1 MAKMSAKTRHL
12 RRIRQQIR
20 RMEKRGYEFDE
31 SFKAGLKERSAR
43 SLAQIKTEGLYKR
56 SKLKIPDIETGE
68 IKTVSG
74 TEGRS
79 FERSQA
85 AKKSAETRKWR
96 KRISA
101 YDDYDYAANDHDYYI
116 PDISDDVITYLD
128 ELLFKL
134 GQPVSQMAE
143 AKDGHLFPKDSALRT
158 YSSGAKNTLQKML
171 NDEIQRLDNEGKNG
185 REIVARRIYDNAD
198 VIDDSIG
205 IIEYSAYAGDIQ
217 TAIIKFA
224 QVIRGN
230 REYSREERSIELA
243 DFLEEEY
250 DTWGEI

>member
-1 MAKMSAKTRHL
+1 MAKISAKTRHL

-43 SLAQIKTEGLYKR
+43 SLAQLKTEGLYKR
-56 SKLKIPDIETGE
+56 SKLKIPDLETGE

-74 TEGRS
+74 TKGRS

-85 AKKSAETRKWR
+85 AKKSAETRSRR
-96 KRISA
+96 KRSRTRD
-101 YDDYDYAANDHDYYI
+101 YDDYDYM
-116 PDISDDVITYLD
+116 PDISDDVIRYLD

-143 AKDGHLFPKDSALRT
+143 AKDGHLFPKDSSLKT
-158 YSSGAKNTLQKML
+158 YSSGAKNTLQRML

-185 REIVARRIYDNAD
+185 KEIVARRIYDNSD
-198 VIDDSIG
+198 IIDDSIG

-217 TAIIKFA
+217 TAIIRFA

-230 REYSREERSIELA
+230 REYSDEENSIELA

>member
-56 SKLKIPDIETGE
+56 SKLKIPDLETGE

-74 TEGRS
+74 TKGRS

-85 AKKSAETRKWR
+85 AKKSAETRAR
-96 KRISA
+96 RRRSRS
-101 YDDYDYAANDHDYYI
+101 YDYDYM
-116 PDISDDVITYLD
+116 PDISDDVIRYLD

-143 AKDGHLFPKDSALRT
+143 AKDGHLFPKDSSLKT
-158 YSSGAKNTLQKML
+158 YSSGAKNTLPRMRSPPSA
-171 NDEIQRLDNEGKNG
+171 ISWSRISGRL
-185 REIVARRIYDNAD
+185 
-198 VIDDSIG
+198 S
-205 IIEYSAYAGDIQ
+205 
-217 TAIIKFA
+217 
-224 QVIRGN
+224 
-230 REYSREERSIELA
+230 SRPESSC
-243 DFLEEEY
+243 
-250 DTWGEI
+250 

>member
-1 MAKMSAKTRHL
+1 MGKMSAKTRHL

-56 SKLKIPDIETGE
+56 SKLKIPDLETGE

-74 TEGRS
+74 TKGRS

-85 AKKSAETRKWR
+85 AKKSAETKARR
-96 KRISA
+96 KRSRT
-101 YDDYDYAANDHDYYI
+101 YDYDEYEYM
-116 PDISDDVITYLD
+116 PDISDDVIRYLD

-143 AKDGHLFPKDSALRT
+143 AKDGHLFPKDSSLKT
-158 YSSGAKNTLQKML
+158 YSSGAKNTLQRML
-171 NDEIQRLDNEGKNG
+171 NDEIQRLDNEGLNG
-185 REIVARRIYDNAD
+185 KEIVARRIYDNSD

-217 TAIIKFA
+217 TAIIRFA

-230 REYSREERSIELA
+230 REYSDEENSIELA